1 MTNAQAIPTV
11 FTTSGFVVPLTPYHT
26 PYADVNGIGEPIFA
40 KAFASS
46 SDQMLREYFKYS
58 HIYISETGKK
68 LYDAY
73 TTEPSIDNFIAVVD
87 MVTDVFKTITPE
99 MFFQWQAGSKHI
111 SSSSM
116 MFCKD
121 LVSGKFLTNYNT
133 YNVLGFNSRFAIN
146 NGVTSQEASANWRD
160 IDKCLSVYV
169 NQKNSWVKL
178 LTPLMGNR
186 AAFMTFFKHIFV
198 DFF

>member
-1 MTNAQAIPTV
+1 MNDQQATPTV
-11 FTTSGFVVPLTPYHT
+11 FTTSGFIVPLTPYHNA
-26 PYADVNGIGEPIFA
+26 YADVNGIGESIFA

-46 SDQMLREYFKYS
+46 SDQMLREYFKNS
-58 HIYISETGKK
+58 RIHISETGKK
-68 LYDAY
+68 LYDDY
-73 TTEPSIDNFIAVVD
+73 TAEPSIDNFIAVVD

-146 NGVTSQEASANWRD
+146 NGVTSQEATANWRD
-160 IDKCLSVYV
+160 IDKHLSVYV
-169 NQKNSWVKL
+169 NQKNSWVEL